1 MSQVMKGFLGIFLVL
16 FMAVTGIGI
25 LGAFLQV
32 MDAQDFHTQII
43 DELENSDFAAS
54 VLREQLQ
61 RAAESGYELKVTLY
75 QNEETSLMYEDPEMV
90 PDTLS
95 GIELAGVELRFLLQI
110 GFFQMADWHTINGYA
125 R

>member
-32 MDAQDFHTQII
+32 MEAQDFHTQII
-43 DELENSDFAAS
+43 DELENSDFSAV
-54 VLREQLQ
+54 VLREQFE
-61 RAAESGYELKVTLY
+61 RAEEAGYELKVVLY
-75 QNEETSLMYEDPEMV
+75 RNEETSLEFEDPEGL
-90 PDTLS
+90 PDTVS
-95 GIELAGVELRFLLQI
+95 AVELARVELRFLLQN
-110 GFFQMADWHTINGYA
+110 GFFQMADWHTISGYA